1 MRAALLVLLLLMST
15 LPLHHASAE
24 TQPGLTCPETASL
37 VPGQPMA
44 VPVLQHGLE
53 PYALSITNTSL
64 VEVGAL
70 TNTTVGGNQSW
81 TVTLT
86 AALNAP
92 SGHVDLPIN
101 LSDGS
106 TALAT
111 CTIDVWIRPA
121 SALVLGVSGES
132 TLTVN
137 EGVTTQVAVN
147 LTNVGS

>member
-44 VPVLQHGLE
+44 VTVLQHGLE

-86 AALNAP
+86 AALPINDLACFISQPLPEGQALGCHIASAPFETWHYLGAITNEAP
-92 SGHVDLPIN
+92 STVFKTEVHGF
-101 LSDGS
+101 
-106 TALAT
+106 
-111 CTIDVWIRPA
+111 RA
-121 SALVLGVSGES
+121 SF
-132 TLTVN
+132 
-137 EGVTTQVAVN
+137 
-147 LTNVGS
+147 